1 MTASQAKSN
10 PLDRFFRPSS
20 IRSPEAIARIGD
32 AALALGPS
40 LQTLEV
46 NPLAASRDRI
56 EALDALGVVLE
67 RV

>member
-32 AALALGPS
+32 AAPVLWAS

-46 NPLAASRDRI
+46 NRLAASRDRI
-56 EALDALGVVLE
+56 EALNALVVVLE